1 MCSRGKHFIWV
12 NLDQYYRCYGKNTDV
27 STKIPVKFMSSRHIF
42 HIFGSYCAFN
52 VRIGFP
58 SRPYACPPCV
68 CVTGST
74 DTLAYGKCRSESVIS
89 KKIPVFLMTI
99 LLGYYNQTK
108 EENFLKKKW
117 ECIKNTNSPRLIRRY
132 RIESKSKFKKKLFRT
147 LKTLSNL
154 TQKNYLPAN

>member
-89 KKIPVFLMTI
+89 KKIPVFFDDNTI
-99 LLGYYNQTK
+99 RVLQSNKGIEFLEK
-108 EENFLKKKW
+108 EMGM
-117 ECIKNTNSPRLIRRY
+117 Y
-132 RIESKSKFKKKLFRT
+132 
-147 LKTLSNL
+147 
-154 TQKNYLPAN
+154 